1 MTHSATR
8 MSPYRLFWRLTTGRF
23 SKQDGFDEAKNRFK
37 FAARGALTLP
47 STLRWLDTLARQEPL
62 LEYLRT
68 TPRLASKLHRPY
80 LYRSLDSRGKVAALS
95 AHYDHIVQ
103 CFSPAVRNVLLS
115 PASLTLAT
123 LEGRDELRFRC
134 TLTHNHTFTK
144 EGELSLQFID
154 PQELVLAT
162 LTFTICRHAGQS
174 AIVVGG
180 LQGPAKEYKQQGN
193 ESIRIATKACHGL
206 FPKRLVLEAL
216 VGVARH
222 IGCRQILG
230 VCKDAH
236 IYSSWRYRRDFQA
249 DYDSF
254 WESIGASKIDRNF
267 FLVPFPIPRKA
278 MEDIASKKRSEY
290 TRRYT
295 LLDSLEQQIQDCL
308 QPG

>member
-8 MSPYRLFWRLTTGRF
+8 PSPYRLFWRLTTGRF
-23 SKQDGFDEAKNRFK
+23 STRDGFDELKNRLK
-37 FAARGALTLP
+37 FAGRGVLTLP
-47 STLRWLDTLARQEPL
+47 STLRWLDTLAGQEPL
-62 LEYLRT
+62 YEYLRQS
-68 TPRLASKLHRPY
+68 PRLASKLHRPY
-80 LYRSLDSRGKVAALS
+80 LYRALDSKGKVEALS
-95 AHYDHIVQ
+95 AHYLHVVRS
-103 CFSPAVRNVLLS
+103 FPPAVRDVLLS

-154 PQELVLAT
+154 PHDLVLAT
-162 LTFTICRHAGQS
+162 LTFTICQHGGQT

-216 VGVARH
+216 VSVARH

-254 WESIGASKIDRNF
+254 WESLGAERIDRHF

-278 MEDIASKKRSEY
+278 MEEIASKKRSEY
-290 TRRYT
+290 TRRYA
-295 LLDSLEQQIQDCL
+295 LLDSLEQQIDACL